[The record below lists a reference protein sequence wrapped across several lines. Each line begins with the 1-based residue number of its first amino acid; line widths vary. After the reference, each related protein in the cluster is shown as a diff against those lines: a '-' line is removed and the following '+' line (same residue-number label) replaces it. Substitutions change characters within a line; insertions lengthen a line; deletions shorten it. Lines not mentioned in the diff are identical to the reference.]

1 MIAFKNYFVNIETE
15 MILSLAWLLFVIQL
29 QHWVLGQ
36 ELIEED
42 FSNLVKEC
50 NRTNDVDEIEY
61 GYCEDADYEQLLY
74 LRYIREEMNVNN
86 SKVYKTLK
94 TICQT

>member
-1 MIAFKNYFVNIETE
+1 

-50 NRTNDVDEIEY
+50 NRTNDVDEIKY
-61 GYCEDADYEQLLY
+61 GYCEDADDEQPIY
-74 LRYIREEMNVNN
+74 LRYIRD
-86 SKVYKTLK
+86 
-94 TICQT
+94 

>member
-15 MILSLAWLLFVIQL
+15 MIFSLVWLQFVIQL

-61 GYCEDADYEQLLY
+61 GY
-74 LRYIREEMNVNN
+74 
-86 SKVYKTLK
+86 
-94 TICQT
+94 